1 MLAFY
6 CMGEFELID
15 KYFKVPHARKDV
27 VMGPGDDCALLTLP
41 PDTQLAVSTDTL
53 VSGVHFF
60 PDMDPVD
67 LGYKALAVNLSD
79 LAAMGA
85 EPRWVSLALTLP
97 TINEAWVAGFA
108 EGFLELAEYYNVALW
123 AAT

>member
-1 MLAFY
+1 
-6 CMGEFELID
+6 MGEFELIE

-41 PDTQLAVSTDTL
+41 PDAQLAVSTDTL

-97 TINEAWVAGFA
+97 AINERGSPVSPKGSSSSPSTTTWRWWG
-108 EGFLELAEYYNVALW
+108 E
-123 AAT
+123 T

>member
-1 MLAFY
+1 LLAFY

-67 LGYKALAVNLSD
+67 LGPWGPSRA
-79 LAAMGA
+79 GC
-85 EPRWVSLALTLP
+85 RWR
-97 TINEAWVAGFA
+97 
-108 EGFLELAEYYNVALW
+108 
-123 AAT
+123 